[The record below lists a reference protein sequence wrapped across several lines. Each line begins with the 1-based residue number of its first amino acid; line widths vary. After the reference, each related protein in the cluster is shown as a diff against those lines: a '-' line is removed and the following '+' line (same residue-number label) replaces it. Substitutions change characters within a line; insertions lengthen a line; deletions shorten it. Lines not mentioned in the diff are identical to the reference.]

1 MEGARG
7 KHNGAP
13 LTFIHWAVCF
23 ISSQHH
29 GWNEPQTKKNKP
41 CSSFT
46 FCVPLALCYSSR
58 LSANYPTHQP
68 THIHSVS
75 HTVIWKELFGE
86 NAITMYRSRKRSSC
100 YACRGPSPNAY
111 VVLACLLAYL
121 DRYVLFVRSFLA
133 AFSFIRFAALSVA
146 LYRLFCISLLFFSN
160 WCVCVYANS
169 SSTTDDR
176 APYPAMPCDCAL
188 NFPVRIL
195 FLCSVFFRFLFLF
208 SVRCLMPEC

>member
-29 GWNEPQTKKNKP
+29 GWNEPQTKKKTNR
-41 CSSFT
+41 
-46 FCVPLALCYSSR
+46 ALLLPFASR
-58 LSANYPTHQP
+58 LRCVILHAFPLIIRPTH
-68 THIHSVS
+68 THSVS

-86 NAITMYRSRKRSSC
+86 SAITMYRSRKRSSC
-100 YACRGPSPNAY
+100 YACRGLSPNAY

-133 AFSFIRFAALSVA
+133 AFSFIRFPALSVA
-146 LYRLFCISLLFFSN
+146 LYRLFCISLLFFPI
-160 WCVCVYANS
+160 CVCVCMPTVVPRP
-169 SSTTDDR
+169 TTVHHI
-176 APYPAMPCDCAL
+176 PPC
-188 NFPVRIL
+188 PVTVL
-195 FLCSVFFRFLFLF
+195 
-208 SVRCLMPEC
+208 